1 MEISVIKHCY
11 IFFSRVTLYQVSAI
25 STPAGTTDLIHDSV
39 SASSR
44 SLATR
49 RRFKGDKSKPVALE
63 VADVVEADG
72 VIGVARIARRADG
85 ALNTGTQ
92 DTKNTPTPNRTE
104 EQLLY
109 IVY

>member
-63 VADVVEADG
+63 VADG

-104 EQLLY
+104 AQLLY